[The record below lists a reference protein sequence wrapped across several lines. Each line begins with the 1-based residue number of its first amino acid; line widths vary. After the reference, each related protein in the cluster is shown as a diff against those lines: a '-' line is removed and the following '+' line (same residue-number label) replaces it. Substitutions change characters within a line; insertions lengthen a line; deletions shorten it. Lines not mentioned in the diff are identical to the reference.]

1 VPGEQ
6 YRIPSGTVTFL
17 FSDVVGSTRLWAA
30 DPEAMSASLRLHDQI
45 FNETIAKY
53 EGHVFST
60 AGDSFAVAFAR
71 ASAAV
76 DCAEAIQRSLGGV
89 NWGTWPALSVRI
101 GLHQGEAEERD
112 DNYFGPTVNQAA
124 RVMAVAHG
132 GQTLLTDGVRDA
144 SSAVVTDL
152 GTHALRDIET
162 SVHLNQLGTDEFPP
176 LLSLGQ
182 GIVSLPLPRTSLVG
196 RDEAIEEVRRIAA
209 AHRLVTLVGVG
220 GCGKTRLAIEVAH
233 REVPSYPMG
242 VWFVDLSAIADEGA
256 LPGAL
261 ATALSVTIS
270 TTSPPIDQISA
281 YLSTR
286 EALLVIDNCEHVI
299 DPSAELVDILL
310 QRCPELRI
318 VATSRESLEVDG
330 EYTWKV
336 PSLGVGDHAPAVQLF
351 CERAAAAGGVV
362 GEDQGGVAAV
372 TEVVERLD
380 GIPLAIELAA
390 ARTRTM
396 SVEEIRDLLDDRFS
410 LLSGGARRSRQ
421 RQATLEGAVQ
431 WSYDL
436 LTADEQAILRSLS
449 VFQGGFSVPDVA
461 AVVERSEHDTRQL
474 IDTLAAKSLVD
485 ITRDATGQVRH
496 RLLETIRLFAL
507 ARLVDAEEAVAT
519 RDRHLHHFDDHGEH
533 LSVARWW
540 AMDEVMRSER
550 EYENFRSAIAWALER
565 DCPEAAVRIAAARF
579 EATSARGEVH
589 LVLAMLERPA
599 DLPPGDRAYVAAV
612 RVWLLVSNGLI
623 VEALAGIDQARD
635 LGRAATG
642 DHEVLLLLADG
653 TVQAFLGGLN
663 EWGDSIEEARRRA
676 TISDDALLVAGC
688 DLFRA
693 SHLTQIGRHD
703 EAIEVARAALL
714 TAPNFGSRSVI
725 EAGLC
730 WSLLEAGRVEEA
742 ARTVRRFTPSPI
754 GSPWSYFNDIT
765 ANLVLAHT
773 DAPETAG
780 RAIARQTQE
789 VLARRPEIGGEFLA
803 AFAYLHL
810 LSGRRERALELIKS
824 AVPVALGPVKTFILV
839 GGRELTVA
847 ERIKRVEEEAFANP
861 ASDAYARY
869 AEHGARLVAD
879 EIGYWS
885 TGGA

>member
-6 YRIPSGTVTFL
+6 LRIPSGTVTFL

-30 DPEAMSASLRLHDQI
+30 DPEAMSASLRIHDQI
-45 FNETIAKY
+45 FNETIAKC

-60 AGDSFAVAFAR
+60 AGDSFAAAFAR

-76 DCAEAIQRSLGGV
+76 ECAEAIQRSLGEV
-89 NWGTWPALSVRI
+89 DWGTWPALSVRI

-144 SSAVVTDL
+144 SSAMVTDL
-152 GTHALRDIET
+152 GTHTLRDIEA
-162 SVHLNQLGTDEFPP
+162 SVHLSQLGTHEFPP
-176 LLSLGQ
+176 LSSLGQ

-196 RDEAIEEVRRIAA
+196 RDESVEEVRHLIA

-233 REVPSYPMG
+233 REVPSYPKG

-270 TTSPPIDQISA
+270 TSSPPIDQICT
-281 YLSTR
+281 YLANR

-310 QRCPELRI
+310 ERCPQLRI
-318 VATSRESLEVDG
+318 LATSRESLEVDG
-330 EYTWKV
+330 EFTWKV
-336 PSLGVGDHAPAVQLF
+336 PSLAVGDNAPAVQLF

-362 GEDQGGVAAV
+362 GEDQGSVAAV
-372 TEVVERLD
+372 SEVVERLD

-396 SVEEIRDLLDDRFS
+396 SVAEIRDLLDDRFS

-436 LTADEQAILRSLS
+436 LTADEQLLMRTLS

-461 AVVERSEHDTRQL
+461 VVAERSESDTRQL
-474 IDTLAAKSLVD
+474 VDALSAKSLVD
-485 ITRDATGQVRH
+485 VTRDATGQVRH

-507 ARLVDAEEAVAT
+507 ARLVDAGEAET
-519 RDRHLHHFDDHGEH
+519 MRNRHLDHFDDQGAS

-540 AMDEVMRSER
+540 AMDEVLRAGR
-550 EYENFRSAIAWALER
+550 EYENFRSAIAWAIESDR
-565 DCPEAAVRIAAARF
+565 PEAAVRIAAARF
-579 EATSARGEVH
+579 EAASARGEAQ
-589 LVLAMLERPA
+589 LALAMLGRTA
-599 DLPPGDRAYVAAV
+599 DLSLSDRAYMAAV
-612 RVWLLVSNGLI
+612 RVWLLISNGLI
-623 VEALAGIDQARD
+623 VEALADIDQAWN

-642 DHEVLLLLADG
+642 DHEVLLHLDEG
-653 TVQAFLGGLN
+653 TIRGYLGAYDD
-663 EWGDSIEEARRRA
+663 WGASIDEARRRA
-676 TISDDALLVAGC
+676 TMLGDPLLVAGC
-688 DLFRA
+688 ELFVA
-693 SHLTQIGRHD
+693 SHLTQTGRLD
-703 EAIEVARAALL
+703 EAIDVARSALV
-714 TAPNFGSRSVI
+714 TAPHFGYRHVI

-730 WSLLEAGRVEEA
+730 WSFLEIGKVEEA
-742 ARTVRRFTPSPI
+742 SEVVRHFAPI
-754 GSPWSYFNDIT
+754 PPGSPWSFVNDVM
-765 ANLVLAHT
+765 AYLVMAHT
-773 DAPETAG
+773 DTPEVAG
-780 RAIARQTQE
+780 RALARQTQE
-789 VLARRPEIGGEFLA
+789 VLARRPAIGGEFLTG
-803 AFAYLHL
+803 FAYLHL
-810 LSGRRERALELIKS
+810 LSGRPERAQELIES
-824 AVPVALGPVKTFILV
+824 ALPVGLAPVAVFIHV
-839 GGRELTVA
+839 GGRDLTVE
-847 ERIKRVEEEAFANP
+847 ERINWMKEKSVLNP
-861 ASDAYARY
+861 VAEVYARFV
-869 AEHGARLVAD
+869 ENGARVVAD
-879 EIGYWS
+879 EVGYWS
-885 TGGA
+885 RGGA